1 MRGIFPVALP
11 DLRILDL
18 IRARNGDLWLGTPT
32 GLIHLDKHN
41 GQPRVKLIAEANGLG
56 HSLVRHV
63 LQDLSGAV
71 WAGTGFGGITKF
83 TGDAFVHFT
92 ERDGLRS
99 RIVSAI
105 HRTPDG
111 LLWLAT
117 ASGGVACWK
126 PSGLKNYGPAEGLI
140 DPYVLGL
147 SEDRSGRLLAG
158 TAAHGLFRLKDT
170 FHS

>member
-1 MRGIFPVALP
+1 MALG
-11 DLRILDL
+11 L
-18 IRARNGDLWLGTPT
+18 LWCAT
-32 GLIHLDKHN
+32 
-41 GQPRVKLIAEANGLG
+41 
-56 HSLVRHV
+56 
-63 LQDLSGAV
+63 LQDLSGC
-71 WAGTGFGGITKF
+71 GLGRYRIGGITKF

-140 DPYVLGL
+140 APMYSGFP
-147 SEDRSGRLLAG
+147 EDRR
-158 TAAHGLFRLKDT
+158 AATSRVRRRMAC
-170 FHS
+170 SA